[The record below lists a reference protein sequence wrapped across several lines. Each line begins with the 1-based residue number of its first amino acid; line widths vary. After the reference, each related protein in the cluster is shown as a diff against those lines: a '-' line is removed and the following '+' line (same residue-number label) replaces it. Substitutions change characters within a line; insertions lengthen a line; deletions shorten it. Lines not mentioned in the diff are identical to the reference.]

1 MKSMGKIII
10 FADDLN
16 QWGGIERVT
25 SSIANGLANHGYQII
40 LINIRGG
47 DNPFFKLDPSIT
59 IKSLFRKHDRILLRT
74 PFIISRLRRYIIE
87 EKPQILITVEAM
99 LALFSVPATIG
110 LSIRNICWEHL
121 NFKVDLGR
129 RGRRIA
135 RKIAARYC
143 DDIVTLTEQDKLL
156 WIRGTKVKAQIHTI
170 PDPCPFPVQI
180 NHTPPE
186 NSRLVLAIGR
196 LTYQKGFDLLLK
208 AWGKVIKAEPDWLL
222 RVVGSGPDEQ
232 YLKQI
237 SSQLGISRT
246 VAFVPATSDVQSHYK
261 EAAIYGMSSRFE
273 GFAIVLVEA
282 MAFGVPIV
290 SFDCEAGPAEIL
302 TGTGAALVPPENIEE
317 LANNI
322 LRFIRDPFLRA
333 AISKK
338 EKIRAEEFQID
349 KIINHWVALLE
360 RSNKISNTNI
370 NKRLNNE
377 ISI

>member
-1 MKSMGKIII
+1 MKSMKKII
-10 FADDLN
+10 FFVDNLN
-16 QWGGIERVT
+16 QFGGIERVT
-25 SSIANGLANHGYQII
+25 SSIANGLANHGYRI
-40 LINIRGG
+40 LIINIRCG
-47 DNPFFKLDPSIT
+47 NKPFFKLNSSIQ
-59 IKSLFRKHDRILLRT
+59 IKSLFQKPGRIWYKT
-74 PFIISRLRRYIIE
+74 PFIIFRLRRLIIE
-87 EKPQILITVEAM
+87 EKPDILITVESM

-129 RGRRIA
+129 RVRRIA

-156 WIRGTKVKAQIHTI
+156 WIRGTNVKAQIHTI
-170 PDPCPFPVQI
+170 SDPCPFPVQI
-180 NHTPPE
+180 NHTPSE

-208 AWGKVIKAEPDWLL
+208 AWEKVIKAEPGWRL
-222 RVVGSGPDEQ
+222 RIVGSGPDEQ
-232 YLKQI
+232 YLKQL
-237 SSQLGISRT
+237 SSDLELSKT
-246 VAFVPATSDVQSHYK
+246 VEFQPAISDVHSHYR
-261 EAAIYGMSSRFE
+261 EAGIFCLSSRFE
-273 GFAIVLVEA
+273 GFAMVVVEA

-290 SFDCEAGPAEIL
+290 SFDCEAGPSEIL
-302 TGTGAALVPPENIEE
+302 AGTGAALVPPENIEE

-360 RSNKISNTNI
+360 RSNKISKYQ
-370 NKRLNNE
+370 NK
-377 ISI
+377 